1 MRFLADEC
9 VVTDIVT
16 LLRTSGHDVSSI
28 NELSLKG
35 LADPAVAH
43 LARLED
49 RILIT
54 QDRQARETHWQLR
67 PHDPGLIVIRIKHT
81 DMQAIRSAVLAL
93 LERVTSDDLRDSIV
107 LLRRD
112 HFEIRTHEK
121 DPHVVR
127 F

>member
-9 VVTDIVT
+9 VVTDVVM

-35 LADPAVAH
+35 LKDPAVAYF
-43 LARLED
+43 ARLED

-54 QDRQARETHWQLR
+54 QDREARETHWQLG
-67 PHDPGLIVIRIKHT
+67 PHHPGLVIIRIKHV
-81 DMQAIRSAVLAL
+81 DMQAIRDAVLAL
-93 LERVTSDDLRDSIV
+93 LERVTADDLRDSIV
-107 LLRRD
+107 ILRRD
-112 HFEIRTHEK
+112 HFEIRTQANN
-121 DPHVVR
+121 PRVVR